1 MTESAYV
8 RGSRLSVAEPP
19 SMPTRKVPPFLGE
32 PAAYALENM
41 DSAAVTERPVM
52 IANCIKSRR
61 DTPEVATM
69 GSNCFS
75 LFA

>member
-1 MTESAYV
+1 M

-19 SMPTRKVPPFLGE
+19 SIPIRKVPPFLGV
-32 PAAYALENM
+32 PAATAFENM
-41 DSAAVTERPVM
+41 DPAAVTERPVI

-61 DTPEVATM
+61 DTPEVATK

-75 LFA
+75 LFE